1 MLNLDNS
8 SIEELEE
15 FVQKSEQDKVAF
27 AKELFPDK
35 PPGFVKALNG
45 LEKYAKA
52 KIEAMKDRLN
62 GRIQRALK
70 HEEECE
76 KFYRILPDYAKW

>member
-1 MLNLDNS
+1 MINLDDVS
-8 SIEELEE
+8 VDELEE
-15 FVQKSEQDKVAF
+15 FVQKTEQDRVAF

-35 PPGFVKALNG
+35 PPGFVKALNI

-52 KIEAMKDRLN
+52 KIEAMKDRVN

-76 KFYRILPDYAKW
+76 KFYRILPDYAQW